1 MLTVTR
7 SGLILCVFA
16 LAGCGGSGKI
26 TPPRKVEPPIGLAK
40 GQRAPDIDGL
50 DAGGKR
56 LRLSDY
62 RGKVVVLDFWASW

>member
-1 MLTVTR
+1 MSTVTR

-16 LAGCGGSGKI
+16 LAGCGTS
-26 TPPRKVEPPIGLAK
+26 RKAEPPIGLAK
-40 GQRAPDIDGL
+40 GQRAPDINGL

-62 RGKVVVLDFWASW
+62 RGKVVVLDFWATW